1 MVGQTKSAGFQVGK
15 RKTFELSLQQAWDF
29 IISDE
34 GIRLWLGDIQGT
46 RVEEGNT
53 YRTRDGAEG
62 EFRIV
67 NPYSHI
73 RLTWRP
79 EGWHKASTIQVRVIP
94 TNKSKTVISFHQENL
109 LGEKERGIMYQK
121 WSKVV
126 EEIENVNDQL
136 SLQCCLEDGEHEGA
150 SKK

>member
-1 MVGQTKSAGFQVGK
+1 MNTSENKETLHKAVGQTKSAGFQVGK

-29 IISDE
+29 IISAK
-34 GIRLWLGDIQGT
+34 GMGLWLGDIQGT
-46 RVEEGNT
+46 GVEEGNT

-67 NPYSHI
+67 KPYSHI

-79 EGWHKASTIQVRVIP
+79 EECQNISTIQVRVIP
-94 TNKSKTVISFHQENL
+94 ANNCKTVISFHQENL
-109 LGEKERGIMYQK
+109 LGEKEREIMYQR

-126 EEIENVNDQL
+126 EEIENVIRTIN
-136 SLQCCLEDGEHEGA
+136 
-150 SKK
+150 